1 MIEIILFSLFL
12 FINLGVYL
20 LLFHKNH
27 QEISANLIKS
37 FAFFYLQ
44 IFLTQVILGSIGIL
58 ERKYFV
64 LVNVAIIISLCLFIY
79 LKRKDK
85 LKGFIQHAKIKLE
98 SKSKSSIKFSFEKIF
113 ILTEII
119 VSLFCFIVV
128 LRASYLFPPRGIDDI
143 SYHIPKIVENV
154 IEKKLVKLPVELDPR
169 FGFPFAAHFLSQ
181 AYILIFHNLK
191 FIDFTNFFF
200 ALLSSVS
207 VYSISYSIF
216 KNKSG
221 AIISALFVFSIPCVI
236 GQMGSNYVDL
246 NFATFF
252 LSSVALCL
260 AKEYLAAGI
269 MHGFLIGTKYT
280 GFFLLPFLV
289 LMARKNVLKFI
300 LGTAISGSFPY
311 IYNILSFGTPFYP
324 LPDSPEGRRI
334 YPQPLPLNLESLKI
348 WIKIALAFLKY
359 DNLELSF
366 HKGFS
371 FIFYLVS
378 LPASVLFVLK
388 KKIYL
393 KLSFWAILIPLL
405 YLVWRVVPSIHV
417 NARFI
422 IWFVL
427 FTLPFFPIL
436 YNDKKFL
443 YFSFAVFL
451 ANFAFIPWKMIKT
464 EWPILFNEKSNSC
477 PNTIS
482 NILDSQKPLWYPNY
496 EEPASFL
503 EFIGEKY
510 KREKKTELKIDICNA
525 LFYGENLQNRILCKK
540 NEEKADIKLSFRV
553 IIGDKVKSELQDKIE
568 GYKKFF
574 AGKDFAVFIKED
586 LYKQNQSFFDNSLL
600 EYAKCRTEQIE
611 NK

>member
-1 MIEIILFSLFL
+1 MMEIILFSLFL
-12 FINLGVYL
+12 FINWGTYFLSFY
-20 LLFHKNH
+20 KNH
-27 QEISANLIKS
+27 QDISVNLIKS

-44 IFLTQVILGSIGIL
+44 IFLTQIILGLIEIL

-64 LVNVAIIISLCLFIY
+64 LVNVFIITLLCIFIY
-79 LKRKDK
+79 LKRRNE
-85 LKGFIQHAKIKLE
+85 LKSFIQYAKINLQ
-98 SKSKSSIKFSFEKIF
+98 SITKSSIKISFETTF
-113 ILTEII
+113 ILTGII
-119 VSLFCFIVV
+119 ASLFCVSVV

-143 SYHIPKIVENV
+143 AYHIPKIVENV
-154 IEKKLVKLPVELDPR
+154 IDKKLVKLPVELDPR
-169 FGFPFAAHFLSQ
+169 FGFPISAQFLSQ
-181 AYILIFHNLK
+181 AYVITFHNLK

-207 VYSISYSIF
+207 VYSVSYSLF
-216 KNKSG
+216 KNKRG

-246 NFATFF
+246 NFAAFF

-260 AKEYLAAGI
+260 TKEYLAAGI
-269 MHGFLIGTKYT
+269 MSGFLIGTKYT
-280 GFFLLPFLV
+280 GFFLLPFLF
-289 LMARKNVLKFI
+289 LMARKNILKFT

-311 IYNILSFGTPFYP
+311 IYNILSFGMPFYP
-324 LPDSPEGRRI
+324 VPGSPEGRRI
-334 YPQPLPLNLESLKI
+334 YPQPLPLNFESLKI

-378 LPASVLFVLK
+378 LPASALFVLK

-393 KLSFWAILIPLL
+393 KLSFWTMLIPLL
-405 YLVWRVVPSIHV
+405 YLVWRIVPSIHV
-417 NARFI
+417 NARFL

-427 FTLPFFPIL
+427 FTLPFFPAL
-436 YNDKKFL
+436 YNNRKFL
-443 YFSFAVFL
+443 YFSFSVFL
-451 ANFAFIPWKMIKT
+451 ANFAFIPLKMIKT

-503 EFIGEKY
+503 EFVGEKY
-510 KREKKTELKIDICNA
+510 KMEKKTELKIDICNA

-540 NEEKADIKLSFRV
+540 DEEKEKADIKLSFLV
-553 IIGDKVKSELQDKIE
+553 IIGDKVKSELQEEIE
-568 GYKKFF
+568 GYKKLF
-574 AGKDFAVFIKED
+574 AGKDFAVFIRED
-586 LYKQNQSFFDNSLL
+586 LYKQNQSLFDNSLL
-600 EYAKCRTEQIE
+600 EYAKCRT
-611 NK
+611 NR